1 MKSIIAILALAV
13 SANVF
18 AYSITDSTVLTSI
31 LPSVSSASTTG
42 GYPEALQVVNDA
54 QEFLQS
60 GAIHPKLAERINIL
74 QDNNSALSTGEA
86 VDMLL
91 ARAEEIIAE
100 NN

>member
-1 MKSIIAILALAV
+1 MKFAIVMMTLLV

-31 LPSVSSASTTG
+31 LPSISSASTTG

-91 ARAEEIIAE
+91 ARAEEIIKE
-100 NN
+100 NE